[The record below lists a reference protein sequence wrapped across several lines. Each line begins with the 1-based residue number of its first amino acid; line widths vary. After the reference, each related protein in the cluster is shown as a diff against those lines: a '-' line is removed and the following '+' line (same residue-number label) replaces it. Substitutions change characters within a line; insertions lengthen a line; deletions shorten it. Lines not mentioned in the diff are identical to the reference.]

1 MSDFVILTDSGCDIC
16 AETLASWGVKAVCL
30 SLKFSG
36 EDTQY
41 KADDISCEEFYARM
55 REGASAKTSAINMEE
70 FKDFFREYLTLGK
83 DVLYL
88 AFSSGLSNTYN
99 ASRLAADELLEEFP
113 DNRVITIDTLCASAG
128 EGLLVKLAVD
138 KKESGANIVETAR
151 YVTATREKL
160 CHWFTVDDLVY
171 LKRGGRVS
179 PTAAFFG
186 GMLNI
191 KPVLHVDDE
200 GKLVPVTKV
209 RGRKAALS
217 AIAQKY
223 EELATDKNGVVYISH
238 GDCIEDARYLET
250 LLKEKYGAK
259 EVIISYVGAVIGSH
273 AGPGT
278 VALFFLGKNR

>member
-16 AETLASWGVKAVCL
+16 AETLASWGAKAVCL
-30 SLKFSG
+30 SFKFSG

-70 FKDFFREYLTLGK
+70 FKDFFREYLALGK

-138 KKESGANIVETAR
+138 KKASGADITETAR
-151 YVTATREKL
+151 YVTAIREKL

-217 AIAQKY
+217 TIAQKY
-223 EELATDKNGVVYISH
+223 EELAIDKNGTVFISH
-238 GDCIEDARYLET
+238 GDCMDDALAMKT
-250 LLKEKYGAK
+250 LLEAKGANV
-259 EVIISYVGAVIGSH
+259 EIITFVGTVIGAHS
-273 AGPGT
+273 GPGT
-278 VALFFLGKNR
+278 LAVFYLGEHR